1 MHPADVATAAA
12 EPAPWESVKFEAFTA
27 MVAAE
32 LEVERASLHDAEAEL
47 AELEQRFAEEE
58 AFIEFFASGEA
69 KDIVELDVSGER
81 MAVKRSTL
89 MLCKDSALARQV
101 RARSRCRPTRSLF
114 S

>member
-1 MHPADVATAAA
+1 M
-12 EPAPWESVKFEAFTA
+12 
-27 MVAAE
+27 
-32 LEVERASLHDAEAEL
+32 ERASLHDAEAEL

>member
-1 MHPADVATAAA
+1 MAALDSLGD
-12 EPAPWESVKFEAFTA
+12 ESPNI
-27 MVAAE
+27 M
-32 LEVERASLHDAEAEL
+32 
-47 AELEQRFAEEE
+47 
-58 AFIEFFASGEA
+58 EA